1 MRILMPSIVDPREG
15 RGGAW
20 TATRGLIR
28 VLELA
33 WPGLAI
39 ECIPVPSR
47 SRAAHRARQLRCLAQ
62 GAVGIGLPAKV
73 AFSRFTR
80 IRRRMIA
87 SIRSASPD
95 LIILNGSD
103 LLWLVPVIPDN
114 ANVLLVAH
122 NIEHELYRAQLAAL
136 EERWT
141 WVAKRLKND
150 LLRLREYEWSGMRKL
165 QRVVFLSTEDRKTA
179 TGTCNR
185 LKTFVLPPVFDYLPR
200 PVSDRSPGTLALGMF
215 ADFSWWPNQ
224 SSLRWFLDEVWP
236 RLETGIELHLAGYGS
251 DIALA
256 GHRPRVHAHGFVSDP
271 REVFRKCDLM
281 IAPIVTGAGVKVK
294 VAEALFN
301 RVPVLATSL
310 ALRGL
315 PIDSTA
321 PVQLCD
327 TADEW
332 VAALRMAG
340 ARSLAARRVPD
351 EIASRFSPDRHA
363 APFRAFAEEQV
374 VRNRADEFRYGS
386 RDQVLHNLSL
396 TSNGG

>member
-1 MRILMPSIVDPREG
+1 MRILMPSIVDPREA

-20 TATRGLIR
+20 TVTRGLIR

-47 SRAAHRARQLRCLAQ
+47 SHIAHRARQLRCLAQ

-73 AFSRFTR
+73 AFSTSSRL
-80 IRRRMIA
+80 RRRMTA
-87 SIRSASPD
+87 RLRAAAPD

-103 LLWLVPVIPDN
+103 LLWLLPIIPHDSK
-114 ANVLLVAH
+114 VLLVAH
-122 NIEHELYRAQLAAL
+122 NIEHELYRAQLSDFGKRSSL
-136 EERWT
+136 
-141 WVAKRLKND
+141 VASLLKRD
-150 LLRLREYEWSGMRKL
+150 WARLQEYEWSGLRSA
-165 QRVVFLSTEDRKTA
+165 QRVVFLSTEDRNTA
-179 TGTCNR
+179 LDVCPS
-185 LKTFVLPPVFDYLPR
+185 LDSMVLPPVFDYLPHAPR
-200 PVSDRSPGTLALGMF
+200 DHAHDRLAIGMF

-236 RLETGIELHLAGYGS
+236 RLETDVELHLAGYGS
-251 DIALA
+251 DLALG
-256 GHRPRVHAHGFVSDP
+256 GHRPRVQAHGFVSDP
-271 REVFRKCDLM
+271 REVFRKCELM

-301 RVPVLATSL
+301 RVPVMATSL

-321 PVQLCD
+321 PIQLCD
-327 TADEW
+327 TTDEW
-332 VAALRMAG
+332 VSALRMPS

-351 EIASRFSPDRHA
+351 EIASRFSPERYA
-363 APFRAFAEEQV
+363 ADFRAFAAGSA
-374 VRNRADEFRYGS
+374 RTLLEFP
-386 RDQVLHNLSL
+386 DALSHRPPPRTSTKL
-396 TSNGG
+396 TPVP